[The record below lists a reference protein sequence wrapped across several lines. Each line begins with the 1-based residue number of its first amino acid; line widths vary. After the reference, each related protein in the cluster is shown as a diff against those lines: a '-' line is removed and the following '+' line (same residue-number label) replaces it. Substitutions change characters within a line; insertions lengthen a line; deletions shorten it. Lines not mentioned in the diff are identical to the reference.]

1 MEKLE
6 IILGDITLLETDAI
20 VNAANRLFWA
30 VAVWTAAFIVPPDRG
45 CLQSVVRCRAA
56 RQAAQKSQRDTTC
69 PANM

>member
-1 MEKLE
+1 MPLQ
-6 IILGDITLLETDAI
+6 IIRNDITKMSVDAI

-30 VAVWTAAFIVPPDRG
+30 VAVWTAAFIVPPDRS
-45 CLQSVVRCRAA
+45 CLQSAVRCRAA